1 VSVAPAP
8 WIKICGVTR
17 PEDAAL
23 AARLGAGFVGLNFW
37 PRSPRRIAD
46 LGRAREIAD
55 AARQASGAV
64 RIAGV
69 FVDQAPAWIDEVVAR
84 TGLDLVQLHGD
95 EPDEVVS
102 RYAPRALRALGAPR
116 PETHAR
122 TTAAAGSTHERPGS
136 VLSLQQNVSV
146 FAFLLES
153 PAAGARRGGSGV
165 AWEWSSARQLVAALA
180 PTPVFVAGG
189 VRPDNAR
196 AALAASGARGVDVAS
211 GVESAPGVK
220 DAEKMKRLFDAL
232 GEAMGR

>member
-1 VSVAPAP
+1 MSVAPAP

-37 PRSPRRIAD
+37 PRSPRRVAD

-95 EPDEVVS
+95 EPDEVVA
-102 RYAPRALRALGAPR
+102 RYAPRALRTLGAG
-116 PETHAR
+116 TYAR
-122 TTAAAGSTHERPGS
+122 TTAEAGSTRERPGS
-136 VLSLQQNVSV
+136 VLFLQQNVSV

-153 PAAGARRGGSGV
+153 PSAGARRGGSGV

-180 PTPVFVAGG
+180 PAPVFVAGG
-189 VRPDNAR
+189 VRPETAR

-232 GEAMGR
+232 GEAVGR